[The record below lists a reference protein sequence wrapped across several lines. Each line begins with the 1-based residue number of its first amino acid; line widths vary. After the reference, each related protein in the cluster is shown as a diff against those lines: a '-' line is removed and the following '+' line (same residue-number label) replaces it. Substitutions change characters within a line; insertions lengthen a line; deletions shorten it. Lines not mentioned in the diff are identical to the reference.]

1 VRQIKSIL
9 MARAVVLGLGV
20 NEARN
25 HSALEPFALAPTRGA
40 PTKDCPLADPS
51 PPPVLPGHVEETIRS
66 IARLHAEH
74 HGAASTPQRVI
85 DRLTGLVG
93 QPSFIGAL
101 LGAIAAWIG
110 LNLLAA
116 ALGHR
121 PVDPP
126 PFVWLNGAVSLI
138 SLMMVVLILGSQ
150 RHEEQIAQ
158 HRELLTLE
166 LAILSE
172 QKTAKVIQLLEEVR
186 RDNPL
191 IHDRVDREAD
201 AMARPADPQSVL
213 DAIKET
219 HVVAADTLRA
229 RR

>member
-1 VRQIKSIL
+1 
-9 MARAVVLGLGV
+9 MANA
-20 NEARN
+20 
-25 HSALEPFALAPTRGA
+25 
-40 PTKDCPLADPS
+40 S

-74 HGAASTPQRVI
+74 HGAASMPQRVI

-101 LGAIAAWIG
+101 LVAIVVWIG
-110 LNLLAA
+110 LNLSAETFGL
-116 ALGHR
+116 R

-126 PFVWLNGAVSLI
+126 PFVWLSGAVSLI

-158 HRELLTLE
+158 RRELLALE

-191 IHDRVDREAD
+191 IYDRLDREAD

-219 HVVAADTLRA
+219 HAIAADTLRA
-229 RR
+229 QR

>member
-1 VRQIKSIL
+1 LRDPI
-9 MARAVVLGLGV
+9 
-20 NEARN
+20 E
-25 HSALEPFALAPTRGA
+25 
-40 PTKDCPLADPS
+40 DCPLADTN

-74 HGAASTPQRVI
+74 HGADSTPQRVI

-93 QPSFIGAL
+93 RPSFIGAL
-101 LGAIAAWIG
+101 LLAIVAWIG
-110 LNLLAA
+110 LNLLAT
-116 ALGHR
+116 ALGYR
-121 PVDPP
+121 TIDRP
-126 PFVWLNGAVSLI
+126 PFVWLNSAMSLV

-191 IHDRVDREAD
+191 IHDRVDHEAD

-219 HVVAADTLRA
+219 HAVASDTLRPQ
-229 RR
+229 R